1 MLAALLAVLPVQ
13 AAALAGDW
21 RKAVPGED
29 PEGVR
34 HADSGFAPF
43 DTTRLTSF
51 PRNPDGV
58 WVRLRPVSGAW
69 PEAGEV
75 LVVRGPDF
83 ERVTFF
89 PSSDRPYSRS
99 LHDLDPTAEPAGHG
113 RLHFALDP
121 PPADGEAL
129 LLRFEPQPV
138 LAAGVTF
145 AIVPRADYLREEA
158 RWLAVASACFAIM
171 LAMALVAAF
180 SSLVLRD
187 VSFLYYAG
195 YVLSYAAIQAL
206 QCGYAF
212 HPLGFA
218 SIAAAPWNWGRIL
231 TGLSVLLATLFL
243 DRFASLGRFVPRL
256 RKAVLALGWA
266 TFLVA
271 ASGYLPGE
279 WPLRITRALIN
290 PLLMAGSLVL
300 LFASLRA
307 FLHGGLYAGVFLLG
321 WTPLLL
327 LVLLGSA
334 QTFGVLSDVLW
345 IEDGTMVAGA
355 SEALILSLGLA
366 ARSQAVRRDR
376 DQARRLAELD
386 PLTAVLNRRAW
397 TEHMQVLLEKQRTI
411 GGPLALLFLDLD
423 HFKSL
428 NDNFGHQAGDGA
440 LRVLVRLLRQELP
453 GDSLIG
459 RYGGEEFVIAL
470 PRASWQTLM
479 AIAERVRIA
488 LEACRVRVD
497 ATGAVLTVSI
507 GLAISRSGE
516 SIAELVE
523 RADRALYQAK
533 SEGRNRVVVAG

>member
-1 MLAALLAVLPVQ
+1 MVGNAGTLTGLLRGLLATLAMLAALLAVLPVQ

-243 DRFASLGRFVPRL
+243 DRFASTALRRRGTKRPRL
-256 RKAVLALGWA
+256 
-266 TFLVA
+266 
-271 ASGYLPGE
+271 
-279 WPLRITRALIN
+279 
-290 PLLMAGSLVL
+290 
-300 LFASLRA
+300 
-307 FLHGGLYAGVFLLG
+307 
-321 WTPLLL
+321 
-327 LVLLGSA
+327 
-334 QTFGVLSDVLW
+334 
-345 IEDGTMVAGA
+345 
-355 SEALILSLGLA
+355 
-366 ARSQAVRRDR
+366 AR
-376 DQARRLAELD
+376 
-386 PLTAVLNRRAW
+386 P
-397 TEHMQVLLEKQRTI
+397 
-411 GGPLALLFLDLD
+411 
-423 HFKSL
+423 
-428 NDNFGHQAGDGA
+428 
-440 LRVLVRLLRQELP
+440 
-453 GDSLIG
+453 
-459 RYGGEEFVIAL
+459 
-470 PRASWQTLM
+470 
-479 AIAERVRIA
+479 
-488 LEACRVRVD
+488 C
-497 ATGAVLTVSI
+497 
-507 GLAISRSGE
+507 SRSAGPP
-516 SIAELVE
+516 SSWLRPVIC
-523 RADRALYQAK
+523 RAN
-533 SEGRNRVVVAG
+533 GRCASPGR

>member
-1 MLAALLAVLPVQ
+1 
-13 AAALAGDW
+13 
-21 RKAVPGED
+21 
-29 PEGVR
+29 
-34 HADSGFAPF
+34 
-43 DTTRLTSF
+43 
-51 PRNPDGV
+51 
-58 WVRLRPVSGAW
+58 
-69 PEAGEV
+69 
-75 LVVRGPDF
+75 
-83 ERVTFF
+83 
-89 PSSDRPYSRS
+89 
-99 LHDLDPTAEPAGHG
+99 
-113 RLHFALDP
+113 
-121 PPADGEAL
+121 
-129 LLRFEPQPV
+129 
-138 LAAGVTF
+138 
-145 AIVPRADYLREEA
+145 
-158 RWLAVASACFAIM
+158 
-171 LAMALVAAF
+171 
-180 SSLVLRD
+180 
-187 VSFLYYAG
+187 
-195 YVLSYAAIQAL
+195 
-206 QCGYAF
+206 
-212 HPLGFA
+212 
-218 SIAAAPWNWGRIL
+218 
-231 TGLSVLLATLFL
+231 
-243 DRFASLGRFVPRL
+243 
-256 RKAVLALGWA
+256 
-266 TFLVA
+266 
-271 ASGYLPGE
+271 
-279 WPLRITRALIN
+279 
-290 PLLMAGSLVL
+290 
-300 LFASLRA
+300 
-307 FLHGGLYAGVFLLG
+307 
-321 WTPLLL
+321 
-327 LVLLGSA
+327 VLLGSA